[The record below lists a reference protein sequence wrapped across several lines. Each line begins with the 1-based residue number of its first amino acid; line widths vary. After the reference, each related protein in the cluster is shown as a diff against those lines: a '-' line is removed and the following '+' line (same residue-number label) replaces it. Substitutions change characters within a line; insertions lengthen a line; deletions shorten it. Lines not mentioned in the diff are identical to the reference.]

1 MIIMDKISEEI
12 KKWKWMNTE
21 MKKELVEK
29 EEEK

>member
-1 MIIMDKISEEI
+1 MERVSEEI

-21 MKKELVEK
+21 MKKDLLEK